1 MPILSLKDIG
11 KHYGGVTALSG
22 VSFDVAPGEV
32 VALAGDNG
40 AGKSTMIKIIS
51 GIIAADE
58 GQILFDGKPAT
69 MSAPQDANDLG
80 IQTVYQDLA
89 LCDNLDTVQNL
100 FLGRELSGGWRS
112 FFRLSRPLMEKR
124 AHEEL
129 ERLNVKIRDY
139 STPVGSLS
147 GGQRQSVA
155 IARAV
160 MSRPKV
166 ILLDEPTAALGVAQ
180 RAEVSAL
187 IERLRG
193 QGLGIILVSHD
204 LADVLNVADR
214 VVVLRLGEKVADKPI
229 SEWNR
234 SSLVAAITGVAA

>member
-1 MPILSLKDIG
+1 
-11 KHYGGVTALSG
+11 
-22 VSFDVAPGEV
+22 
-32 VALAGDNG
+32 
-40 AGKSTMIKIIS
+40 
-51 GIIAADE
+51 
-58 GQILFDGKPAT
+58 
-69 MSAPQDANDLG
+69 
-80 IQTVYQDLA
+80 
-89 LCDNLDTVQNL
+89 
-100 FLGRELSGGWRS
+100 
-112 FFRLSRPLMEKR
+112 MEKR